1 MFSTL
6 VFSWFLTFGLV
17 PSIGDIVNDQYV
29 IKHDVTVAQIG
40 VAISTANNMFTFHTD
55 IENFQRYNPVGNKI
69 LSFSPFRINY
79 GIGLDYRPV
88 DGIKLSIYHQCD
100 HPVITGT
107 NVLPSY
113 PYNSEITKITCTIY
127 GKGSVSF

>member
-17 PSIGDIVNDQYV
+17 PGIGDSLYNEYV
-29 IKHDVTVAQIG
+29 LKQDATVAQIG
-40 VAISTANNMFTFHTD
+40 VAISTANNKFTFHTD
-55 IENFQRYNPVGNKI
+55 IENFQMYEPKGNSI
-69 LSFSPFRINY
+69 LRFSPFRVNY

-100 HPVITGT
+100 HPVVTYN
-107 NVLPSY
+107 NVIPVY
-113 PYNSEITKITCTIY
+113 PYNSSITKVTCTIY
-127 GKGSVSF
+127 GKGSLSF